1 MDGESDDSLEE
12 DMQMMDMYEDLLNDD
27 QTLTKSQTKRHD
39 KKEAKKKEHKEI
51 FLNYGTGIQNY
62 FIVQERLIQLFCVL
76 TLLAIPQMLIY
87 RYFNGYNYTTTEP
100 IYASLSFGAMGYT
113 SNNCGTNF
121 INWSD
126 RAT

>member
-39 KKEAKKKEHKEI
+39 KKEHKEI